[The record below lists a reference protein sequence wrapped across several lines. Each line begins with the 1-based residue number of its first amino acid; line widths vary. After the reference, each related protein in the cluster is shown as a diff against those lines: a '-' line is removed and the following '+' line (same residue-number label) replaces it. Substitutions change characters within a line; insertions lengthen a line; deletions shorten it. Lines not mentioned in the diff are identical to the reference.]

1 MVIGYGLL
9 VMGSCVPSCVPL
21 VASVTRRDA
30 ERGSKRP
37 LAERWVIDPSPF
49 TI

>member
-1 MVIGYGLL
+1 MVIEL
-9 VMGSCVPSCVPL
+9 VLNGSCVPSCVPL

-37 LAERWVIDPSPF
+37 LAERLVIELV
-49 TI
+49 

>member
-1 MVIGYGLL
+1 MGYWLW
-9 VMGSCVPSCVPL
+9 VMGYCVPSCVPL

-37 LAERWVIDPSPF
+37 LAERLVRVSCHQR
-49 TI
+49 